1 MKLNRKKGILLL
13 TAAVLILV
21 CGVGGTLA
29 YLITQTAPVTN
40 TFTPA
45 YVTSQVIEPDWTN
58 GNTEKK
64 NVTLKN
70 AGNVSAYSRAA
81 IVITWKD
88 ADGNTMPTVP
98 ALGTD
103 YTLSINTE
111 DWTLNY
117 DDGYYYYNDIV
128 AAGGSTANLIYSCTS
143 TGGYTDGRRL
153 CVEVIG
159 SAIQAEGMG
168 ATSAQAA
175 FAAAAS
181 KGGAQQ

>member
-45 YVTSQVIEPDWTN
+45 RVTSQVNEPDWEDGDTVKSNVSITN
-58 GNTEKK
+58 T
-64 NVTLKN
+64 
-70 AGNVSAYSRAA
+70 GNVSAYIRAA

-88 ADGNTMPTVP
+88 AQGNTMPTVP
-98 ALGTD
+98 VRDQD

-128 AAGGSTANLIYSCTS
+128 AAGGSTEKLINSCVSNVT
-143 TGGYTDGRRL
+143 YTDGRRL

-159 SAIQAEGMG
+159 SAIQAEPTTAVKDAWGFVPG
-168 ATSAQAA
+168 S
-175 FAAAAS
+175 S
-181 KGGAQQ
+181 SN

>member
-45 YVTSQVIEPDWTN
+45 QVTSEVDEEMNQDKTIKSNVKIK
-58 GNTEKK
+58 NT
-64 NVTLKN
+64 
-70 AGNVSAYSRAA
+70 GNVSAYIRAA

-88 ADGNTMPTVP
+88 KDGYTMPTVP
-98 ALGTD
+98 VQGQGQD
-103 YTLSINTE
+103 YTLDINAT
-111 DWTLNY
+111 DWSQS
-117 DDGYYYYNDIV
+117 DGYYYYNGIV
-128 AAGGSTANLIYSCTS
+128 AAGGNTANLINSCVSNGT
-143 TGGYTDGRRL
+143 YTDGRSL

-159 SAIQAEGMG
+159 SAIQAEPTTAVYEAWGFVPG
-168 ATSAQAA
+168 SN
-175 FAAAAS
+175 
-181 KGGAQQ
+181 

>member
-45 YVTSQVIEPDWTN
+45 YVTSQVNEPDWEDGDTVKSNVSITN
-58 GNTEKK
+58 T
-64 NVTLKN
+64 
-70 AGNVSAYSRAA
+70 GNVSAYIRAA

-88 ADGNTMPTVP
+88 AQENTMPTVP
-98 ALGTD
+98 VLGTD
-103 YTLSINTE
+103 YTLNINTT
-111 DWTLNY
+111 DWSQSG
-117 DDGYYYYNDIV
+117 GYYYYKDKV
-128 AAGGSTANLIYSCTS
+128 AAGGSTTNLIIKCESKGT
-143 TGGYTDGRRL
+143 YTDGRSL

-168 ATSAQAA
+168 ATSALDA
-175 FAAAAS
+175 FTKAG
-181 KGGAQQ
+181 K

>member
-45 YVTSQVIEPDWTN
+45 HVTSEVNEPGWED
-58 GNTEKK
+58 GNTVKS
-64 NVTLKN
+64 NVSITN
-70 AGNVSAYSRAA
+70 TGNVSAYIRAA

-88 ADGNTMPTVP
+88 KDGYTTMPTVP
-98 ALGTD
+98 VLGQD
-103 YTLSINTE
+103 YELEINAN
-111 DWTLNY
+111 DWSQS
-117 DDGYYYYNDIV
+117 DGYYYYKDKV
-128 AAGGSTANLIYSCTS
+128 AAGGSTTNLIIKCESKGT
-143 TGGYTDGRRL
+143 YTDGRSL

-168 ATSAQAA
+168 ANNAQAA
-175 FAAAAS
+175 FAAAA
-181 KGGAQQ
+181 GN

>member
-45 YVTSQVIEPDWTN
+45 YVTSQVNEPDWEDGDTVKSNVSITN
-58 GNTEKK
+58 T
-64 NVTLKN
+64 
-70 AGNVSAYSRAA
+70 GNVSAYIRAA

-88 ADGNTMPTVP
+88 KDGNTMPTVP
-98 ALGTD
+98 VQGQGQD
-103 YTLSINTE
+103 YTLDINAN
-111 DWTLNY
+111 DWSQSG
-117 DDGYYYYNDIV
+117 GYYYYNGIV
-128 AAGGSTANLIYSCTS
+128 AAGGSTANLINSCVSNGT
-143 TGGYTDGRRL
+143 YTDGRKL

-175 FAAAAS
+175 FAAAAI

>member
-45 YVTSQVIEPDWTN
+45 KVTSQVIEKMDGKTKSDVQIE
-58 GNTEKK
+58 NT
-64 NVTLKN
+64 
-70 AGNVSAYSRAA
+70 GNVSAYIRAA

-88 ADGNTMPTVP
+88 KDGYTTMPTVP
-98 ALGTD
+98 VLGQD
-103 YTLSINTE
+103 YELEINAN
-111 DWTLNY
+111 DWSQSG
-117 DDGYYYYNDIV
+117 GYYYYNGIV
-128 AAGGSTANLIYSCTS
+128 AAGGSTANLINRCVSNGT
-143 TGGYTDGRRL
+143 YTDGRSL

-159 SAIQAEGMG
+159 SAIQAEPTTAVQEAWGFVPG
-168 ATSAQAA
+168 SN
-175 FAAAAS
+175 
-181 KGGAQQ
+181 

>member
-29 YLITQTAPVTN
+29 YLITQTTPVTN

-45 YVTSQVIEPDWTN
+45 HVTSQVVETMDGKTKSDVQIE
-58 GNTEKK
+58 NT
-64 NVTLKN
+64 
-70 AGNVSAYSRAA
+70 GNVSAYIRAA

-88 ADGNTMPTVP
+88 KDGNTMPTVP
-98 ALGTD
+98 VQGQGQD
-103 YTLSINTE
+103 YTLDINAK
-111 DWTLNY
+111 DWSQSG
-117 DDGYYYYNDIV
+117 GYYYYNGIV
-128 AAGGSTANLIYSCTS
+128 AAGGSTANLINSCVSNGT
-143 TGGYTDGRRL
+143 YTDGRKL

-175 FAAAAS
+175 FAAAAI

>member
-45 YVTSQVIEPDWTN
+45 QVTSQVIETMN
-58 GNTEKK
+58 GTTKSDVKIENT
-64 NVTLKN
+64 
-70 AGNVSAYSRAA
+70 GNVSAYIRAA

-88 ADGNTMPTVP
+88 EAGYTMPTVP
-98 ALGTD
+98 VQGQGQD
-103 YTLSINTE
+103 YTLDINAN
-111 DWTLNY
+111 DWSQS
-117 DDGYYYYNDIV
+117 DGYYYYNGIV
-128 AAGGSTANLIYSCTS
+128 AAGESTANLINSCVS
-143 TGGYTDGRRL
+143 TGTYTDGRKL

-159 SAIQAEGMG
+159 SAIQAEPTTAVQEAWGFVPG
-168 ATSAQAA
+168 SN
-175 FAAAAS
+175 
-181 KGGAQQ
+181 

>member
-45 YVTSQVIEPDWTN
+45 KVTSQVIETMDGKTKSDVQIE
-58 GNTEKK
+58 NT
-64 NVTLKN
+64 
-70 AGNVSAYSRAA
+70 GNVSAYIRAA

-88 ADGNTMPTVP
+88 KDGYTTMPTVP
-98 ALGTD
+98 VLGQD
-103 YTLSINTE
+103 YELEINAN
-111 DWTLNY
+111 DWSQS
-117 DDGYYYYNDIV
+117 DGYYYYNGIV
-128 AAGGSTANLIYSCTS
+128 AAGGRTANLINSCKS
-143 TGGYTDGRRL
+143 TGSYTDGRSL

-159 SAIQAEGMG
+159 SAIQAEPTTAVQEAWGFVPG
-168 ATSAQAA
+168 SN
-175 FAAAAS
+175 
-181 KGGAQQ
+181 

>member
-64 NVTLKN
+64 NVTIKN
-70 AGNVSAYSRAA
+70 AGNVSAYIRAA

-103 YTLSINTE
+103 YTLNINTT
-111 DWTLNY
+111 DWSQSG
-117 DDGYYYYNDIV
+117 GYYYYKDKV
-128 AAGGSTANLIYSCTS
+128 AAGGSTTNLIIKCESKGT
-143 TGGYTDGRRL
+143 YTDGRSL

-168 ATSAQAA
+168 ATSALDA
-175 FAAAAS
+175 FTKAG
-181 KGGAQQ
+181 K

>member
-29 YLITQTAPVTN
+29 YLITQTDPVTN

-45 YVTSQVIEPDWTN
+45 YVTSRVDEKMSQDKTTKSEVKITN
-58 GNTEKK
+58 T
-64 NVTLKN
+64 
-70 AGNVSAYSRAA
+70 GNVSAYIRAA

-88 ADGNTMPTVP
+88 AQGNTMPTVP
-98 ALGTD
+98 VRDQD

-128 AAGGSTANLIYSCTS
+128 AAGGSTTNLIIKCESKGT
-143 TGGYTDGRRL
+143 YTDGRSL

-159 SAIQAEGMG
+159 SAIQAEPTTAVKDAWGFVPG
-168 ATSAQAA
+168 S
-175 FAAAAS
+175 S
-181 KGGAQQ
+181 SN

>member
-45 YVTSQVIEPDWTN
+45 RVTSQVNEPDWEDGDTVKSNVSITN
-58 GNTEKK
+58 T
-64 NVTLKN
+64 
-70 AGNVSAYSRAA
+70 GNVSAYIRAA

-88 ADGNTMPTVP
+88 KDGNTMPTVP

-103 YTLSINTE
+103 YTPDINTN
-111 DWTLNY
+111 DWSQS
-117 DDGYYYYNDIV
+117 DGYYYYNGIV
-128 AAGGSTANLIYSCTS
+128 AAGGKTTNLINSCESEGT
-143 TGGYTDGRRL
+143 YTDGRKL

-168 ATSAQAA
+168 AISAQAA
-175 FAAAAS
+175 FTAA
-181 KGGAQQ
+181 GN

>member
-45 YVTSQVIEPDWTN
+45 QVTSQVIEKMDGTTKSDVKIE
-58 GNTEKK
+58 NT
-64 NVTLKN
+64 
-70 AGNVSAYSRAA
+70 GNVSAYIRAA

-88 ADGNTMPTVP
+88 AQGNTMPTVP
-98 ALGTD
+98 VRDQD

-128 AAGGSTANLIYSCTS
+128 AAGGSTEKLINRCVSNVT
-143 TGGYTDGRRL
+143 YTDGRRL

-175 FAAAAS
+175 FTAA
-181 KGGAQQ
+181 GN

>member
-45 YVTSQVIEPDWTN
+45 QVTSQVIEKMDGTTKSDVKIK
-58 GNTEKK
+58 NT
-64 NVTLKN
+64 
-70 AGNVSAYSRAA
+70 GNVSAYIRAA

-88 ADGNTMPTVP
+88 KDGNTMPTVP
-98 ALGTD
+98 VRDQD

-168 ATSAQAA
+168 ATSALDA
-175 FAAAAS
+175 FTKAG
-181 KGGAQQ
+181 K

>member
-64 NVTLKN
+64 NVTIKN
-70 AGNVSAYSRAA
+70 AGNVSAYIRAA

-103 YTLSINTE
+103 YTLSINTD
-111 DWTLNY
+111 DWTLSG
-117 DDGYYYYNDIV
+117 GYYYYNGIV
-128 AAGGSTANLIYSCTS
+128 AAGESTANLINSCVS
-143 TGGYTDGRRL
+143 TGTYTDGRKL

-159 SAIQAEGMG
+159 SAIQAEPTTAVKDAWGFVPG
-168 ATSAQAA
+168 S
-175 FAAAAS
+175 S
-181 KGGAQQ
+181 SN

>member
-45 YVTSQVIEPDWTN
+45 HVTSEVNEPGWED
-58 GNTEKK
+58 GNTVKS
-64 NVTLKN
+64 NVTVKN
-70 AGNVSAYSRAA
+70 TGNVSAYIRAA

-88 ADGNTMPTVP
+88 KDGNTMPTVP
-98 ALGTD
+98 VLGTD
-103 YTLSINTE
+103 YTLDINTSA
-111 DWTLNY
+111 WSPSG
-117 DDGYYYYNDIV
+117 GYYYYKDKV
-128 AAGGSTANLIYSCTS
+128 AAGGSTTNLINSCVSNGT
-143 TGGYTDGRRL
+143 YTDGRSL

-175 FAAAAS
+175 FTKAATVDS
-181 KGGAQQ
+181 GN

>member
-45 YVTSQVIEPDWTN
+45 QVTSQVIEKMDGTTKSDVKIE
-58 GNTEKK
+58 NT
-64 NVTLKN
+64 
-70 AGNVSAYSRAA
+70 GNVSAYIRAA

-88 ADGNTMPTVP
+88 KDGYTTMPTVP
-98 ALGTD
+98 VQGQD
-103 YTLSINTE
+103 YTLNINAN
-111 DWTLNY
+111 DWSQS
-117 DDGYYYYNDIV
+117 DGYYYYNGIV
-128 AAGGSTANLIYSCTS
+128 AAGESTANLINSCVS
-143 TGGYTDGRRL
+143 TGTYTDGRKL

-159 SAIQAEGMG
+159 SAIQAEPTTAVHDAWGVTVG
-168 ATSAQAA
+168 SDGKI
-175 FAAAAS
+175 S
-181 KGGAQQ
+181 K